1 LPPEIAAAMDDY
13 GGGGSRGARR
23 TVAAGDSR
31 GQSRFGGELWYLPY
45 SSARRGEARRGEAS
59 AED

>member
-1 LPPEIAAAMDDY
+1 LPPEIVSAIDVY

-23 TVAAGDSR
+23 TVAARDSR
-31 GQSRFGGELWYLPY
+31 GQSRFGGELWRGE
-45 SSARRGEARRGEAS
+45 ARRGEARRGEAS